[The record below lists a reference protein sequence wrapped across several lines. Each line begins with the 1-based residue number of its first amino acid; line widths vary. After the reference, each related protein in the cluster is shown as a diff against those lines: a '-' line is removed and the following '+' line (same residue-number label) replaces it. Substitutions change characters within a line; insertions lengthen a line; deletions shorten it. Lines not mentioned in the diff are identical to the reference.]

1 MDRGEP
7 NMTLNPSSFNR
18 PLTGQEFR
26 ANYARIIETELT
38 SAHLARTKWF
48 NRWIKGG
55 LILAWLYLEIPELG
69 QLLRLVHTLSPF
81 NIVLIFCS
89 IVAIAFHGMRSREQW
104 SFSWD
109 APISGLPLVIL
120 GGMAIASTALNWWL
134 DLDQLSLVWFILG
147 SYGILGLF
155 CQPQLWRQGI
165 PFVSMFAGLMLV
177 MAAEFTD
184 VGHLVRTG
192 IAEIVEYLLKPL
204 GLGAISSEDILVFNT
219 GIAAVD
225 IPCSGFKNIEIGS
238 LFFIAASFLS
248 RKHMGIQ
255 WCLMGLMNGALLI
268 MANVARIFVLVVLV
282 FGLEQRAL
290 ADILHVPLGLF
301 GFVTVCLVT
310 LYGLKF
316 VPTLETS
323 PTPTAT
329 VNGGD
334 ARPSFPVKSPPFGW
348 KKMRYGVLTFGLLL
362 GLIVMPQPHA
372 QATVMFNPTLWD
384 EFMAATPVQT
394 QALELNIY
402 EQDFFARYPGVVTQK
417 QRFQLGDVSGSVI
430 AVASPTW
437 EAHHAPELCFSAIG
451 STIDHMEKRMLT
463 SDVTGRWLSLN
474 QGQRSATYWFQ
485 SPQLTTDHY
494 FERVWR
500 EIRRQDPQWTMVSI
514 QFDQS
519 LSEQDTAV
527 QTLVDA
533 VHGAIAVAMSST
545 NPKSLT

>member
-1 MDRGEP
+1 
-7 NMTLNPSSFNR
+7 MTVNH
-18 PLTGQEFR
+18 PLTGHEFR
-26 ANYARIIETELT
+26 TNYARIIETELA
-38 SAHLARTKWF
+38 SAHLNRAKWF
-48 NRWIKGG
+48 NRWLKGG
-55 LILAWLYLEIPELG
+55 LVLAWLYLEVPELS
-69 QLLRLVHTLSPF
+69 QLVRLVHTLSAF
-81 NIVLIFCS
+81 NIILIFCS
-89 IVAIAFHGMRSREQW
+89 IVAITFHGVRSREQW

-109 APISGLPLVIL
+109 APLSASPLMVVV
-120 GGMAIASTALNWWL
+120 GMAIASTALNWWL
-134 DLDQLSLVWFILG
+134 DLDQLSLAWFILG
-147 SYGILGLF
+147 SYGVMGLF
-155 CQPQLWRQGI
+155 CQPRLWKQGI
-165 PFVSMFAGLMLV
+165 PFVAMFAGLMLV

-219 GIAAVD
+219 GIASVD

-255 WCLMGLMNGALLI
+255 WCLVGLMNSALLI

-282 FGLEQRAL
+282 FGLEQRPL
-290 ADILHVPLGLF
+290 ADMLHVPLGLF

-310 LYGLKF
+310 LYALKF
-316 VPTLETS
+316 VPKMEETALFTTS
-323 PTPTAT
+323 NSA
-329 VNGGD
+329 VVGQSN
-334 ARPSFPVKSPPFGW
+334 SSQFSW
-348 KKMRYGVLTFGLLL
+348 KRLRYGVFTLGLLL
-362 GLIVMPQPHA
+362 SLIFMPQPEA
-372 QATVMFNPTLWD
+372 QAAVTFNSTAWDQVMAT
-384 EFMAATPVQT
+384 TPVQT
-394 QALELNIY
+394 QAIDLNIY

-417 QRFQLGDVSGSVI
+417 QRFHLGDVSGSVI

-451 STIDHMEKRMLT
+451 STIDHMEKRSLIPE
-463 SDVTGRWLSLN
+463 VTGRWLSLN
-474 QGQRSATYWFQ
+474 QGQRSAAYWFQ
-485 SPQLTTDHY
+485 SPQHTTDHY

-519 LSEQDTAV
+519 LSDQDADV

-533 VHGAIAVAMSST
+533 VHGAIAAAMSSPNT
-545 NPKSLT
+545 QSIT